1 MPPGALAPEE
11 GTRGSA
17 RPGAAPFEA
26 HRESTTG
33 APGASATKEVP
44 ESAALAGVKGG
55 TLDVNGYVDA
65 KVAEATAHLSHLAP
79 SQLAAVQGVVREQ
92 LLADPHLRDLV
103 QHVTGSAPPALP
115 TEE

>member
-1 MPPGALAPEE
+1 VPPEALAPEE
-11 GTRGSA
+11 AARGGV
-17 RPGAAPFEA
+17 RPGAAPFEVQ
-26 HRESTTG
+26 RESKTAEAG
-33 APGASATKEVP
+33 KAKEVP

-55 TLDVNGYVDA
+55 TLDVTGYVNA

-103 QHVTGSAPPALP
+103 QHATGSAPPALP